1 MYSVCEMMKDTVTYS
16 RLYIHSNNKVCQTA
30 WMYMHAEGAQLFC
43 ELLVRKW
50 GFGPTYFWAMGQ
62 IVGLMNFYKNIDKK
76 YLKWNLIQ
84 TFMV

>member
-1 MYSVCEMMKDTVTYS
+1 
-16 RLYIHSNNKVCQTA
+16 
-30 WMYMHAEGAQLFC
+30 MHAEGAQLFC
-43 ELLVRKW
+43 ELLIRKW

-76 YLKWNLIQ
+76 CLKWNLIQ